1 MREQS
6 RILLYSLDRMNEN
19 ERGNKGMRQV
29 CDTGE
34 DRNKKIKKRVVN
46 ESERKE
52 KRPRTR
58 SVK

>member
-1 MREQS
+1 
-6 RILLYSLDRMNEN
+6 MNEN